1 MVAAEAPKQANS
13 ASVITAANGERF
25 SMETLEIPQIKMN
38 VLAEATCFSASR
50 SKFFAAVT

>member
-25 SMETLEIPQIKMN
+25 SMETLEIPQIKMD